1 MKKNKINNLG
11 TINIES
17 LEVSNGQMEVFIPVE
32 LISDEL
38 DVVLEKCAKDFK
50 EHNPEVKMPCF
61 NLRLVFS
68 FGYAN
73 PEFELLVVMFDE
85 ASEEF
90 EEYDSCFIGDVELS
104 EEQTKQIKKVM
115 WDKLGE
121 TLFNLQ
127 EVATINYIGERL
139 LSSP

>member
-1 MKKNKINNLG
+1 MKRNKINNLG

-50 EHNPEVKMPCF
+50 EHHPEVETPCF

-85 ASEEF
+85 ASEGY
-90 EEYDSCFIGDVELS
+90 EEYDSCFVGDIELTQ
-104 EEQTKQIKKVM
+104 EQTKQIKKVM

-121 TLFNLQ
+121 SLLNL
-127 EVATINYIGERL
+127 
-139 LSSP
+139 

>member
-32 LISDEL
+32 VISGEL
-38 DVVLEKCAKDFK
+38 DAVLEKCAESFRT
-50 EHNPEVKMPCF
+50 HHPEVEMPCF
-61 NLRLVFS
+61 NLHLVFS

-73 PEFELLVVMFDE
+73 PEFELLVLMYDE
-85 ASEEF
+85 TSEDKF
-90 EEYDSCFIGDVELS
+90 EEYDSSFVGDIELT

-121 TLFNLQ
+121 SLLNL
-127 EVATINYIGERL
+127 
-139 LSSP
+139 

>member
-1 MKKNKINNLG
+1 MTTNQNNQRKVGNQPMKRNKINNLG
-11 TINIES
+11 IINVEN

-32 LISDEL
+32 VISDEL

-50 EHNPEVKMPCF
+50 EHHPKVATPCF

-85 ASEEF
+85 ALGEY
-90 EEYDSCFIGDVELS
+90 EEYDSCFIGDIELS
-104 EEQTKQIKKVM
+104 EEQRKQIKKVM

-121 TLFNLQ
+121 TLLNL
-127 EVATINYIGERL
+127 
-139 LSSP
+139 

>member
-1 MKKNKINNLG
+1 MKRNKINNLG
-11 TINIES
+11 TINVES

-38 DVVLEKCAKDFK
+38 DVVLEKCSKDFK
-50 EHNPEVKMPCF
+50 EHHPEVETPCF

-121 TLFNLQ
+121 TLFNL
-127 EVATINYIGERL
+127 
-139 LSSP
+139 

>member
-1 MKKNKINNLG
+1 MKRNKINNLG

-32 LISDEL
+32 VISDEL
-38 DVVLEKCAKDFK
+38 DAVLEKCAKDFK
-50 EHNPEVKMPCF
+50 EHHPEVETPCF

-85 ASEEF
+85 ASEEY
-90 EEYDSCFIGDVELS
+90 EEYDSCFVGDIELS
-104 EEQTKQIKKVM
+104 EEQRKQIKKVM

-121 TLFNLQ
+121 SLLNL
-127 EVATINYIGERL
+127 
-139 LSSP
+139 

>member
-1 MKKNKINNLG
+1 MKRNKINNLG

-32 LISDEL
+32 VISDEL
-38 DVVLEKCAKDFK
+38 DAVLEKCVKDFK
-50 EHNPEVKMPCF
+50 ERHPEVETPCF

-85 ASEEF
+85 ASEEY
-90 EEYDSCFIGDVELS
+90 EEYDSCFVGDIELS

-121 TLFNLQ
+121 SLLNL
-127 EVATINYIGERL
+127 
-139 LSSP
+139 